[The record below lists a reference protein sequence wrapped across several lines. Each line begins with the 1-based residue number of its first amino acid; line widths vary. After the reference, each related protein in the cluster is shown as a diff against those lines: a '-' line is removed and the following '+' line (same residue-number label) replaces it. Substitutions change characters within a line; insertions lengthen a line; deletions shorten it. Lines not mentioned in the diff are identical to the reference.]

1 MADENG
7 WHVAD
12 KGQTIGPMTLDELVQ
27 RLPRYG
33 GEAALVYGPGMGSWT
48 PAGQVEAVRARMRAG
63 NRAGGAGGPPPPP
76 LNYAGRPRADEIDY
90 QVFGSEMQYFEVT
103 LDPGETVIA
112 EAGGMMYMS
121 AGITMQTV
129 FGDP

>member
-1 MADENG
+1 
-7 WHVAD
+7 
-12 KGQTIGPMTLDELVQ
+12 
-27 RLPRYG
+27 
-33 GEAALVYGPGMGSWT
+33 EAALVYGPGMGSWT

-90 QVFGSEMQYFEVT
+90 QVFGSEMQYVEVT
-103 LDPGETVIA
+103 PDPGETVIA
-112 EAGGMMYMS
+112 DAGGMMYMS

-129 FGDP
+129 FGDPSQQGQGFMGELMTAGKRVRTGESLFMT